1 MNSGNFSTYSFIALL
16 CLTSSSFVIHMY
28 NLVFSNKF
36 KPLNKFLTFFSP
48 CSLYLP
54 AILLHKFQ
62 MPQGSWTTVLS
73 TQLSN
78 TTVLCSR
85 PPLYTVVR
93 KVFEDRIT
101 VGSSGFPSFIIVPTI
116 WPMSKNCYSIY
127 IVQFYHYLWEEGKSS
142 PRAKALSWTLNYS
155 WWRAN
160 RGF

>member
-1 MNSGNFSTYSFIALL
+1 MNSGNFSAYSFMALL

-93 KVFEDRIT
+93 KVFEDKIT
-101 VGSSGFPSFIIVPTI
+101 VLCQLFDQCPKIVTAYILSGFII
-116 WPMSKNCYSIY
+116 IY
-127 IVQFYHYLWEEGKSS
+127 GRKVIPAPERKLYLG
-142 PRAKALSWTLNYS
+142 P
-155 WWRAN
+155 
-160 RGF
+160 

>member
-1 MNSGNFSTYSFIALL
+1 MNSGNFSTYSFIAVL
-16 CLTSSSFVIHMY
+16 CLTSSSFTIHMY

-36 KPLNKFLTFFSP
+36 KEIPRQIFYIFSP
-48 CSLYLP
+48 CSLHLL

-93 KVFEDRIT
+93 KVFEDKIT
-101 VGSSGFPSFIIVPTI
+101 VLCQLFAQCPKVVAAYILSSFIIIYGRKGSPVP
-116 WPMSKNCYSIY
+116 
-127 IVQFYHYLWEEGKSS
+127 E
-142 PRAKALSWTLNYS
+142 
-155 WWRAN
+155 
-160 RGF
+160 